1 MNKTLKWVLISLGIL
16 VGLLIIAAVV
26 FHAFAIG
33 TGHMGEITKLSQRP
47 YGMMDQNN
55 DFGRGI
61 REYNR
66 MPKMGFMP
74 MMAFGLFRG
83 IFGLGILALAV
94 VGLVHLIRHGR
105 AKHDATIASAQP
117 LIPVEPEVSC
127 QKCGKSLKSE
137 WTNCPYCGKKK

>member
-1 MNKTLKWVLISLGIL
+1 MNKTLKWFLIGLGIAL
-16 VGLLIIAAVV
+16 VTFIGAMAV
-26 FHAFAIG
+26 FTMHRG
-33 TGHMGEITKLSQRP
+33 GYSMMGGYE
-47 YGMMDQNN
+47 

-66 MPKMGFMP
+66 MPMMGYMP

-105 AKHDATIASAQP
+105 AKHDATIAAAQP
-117 LIPVEPEVSC
+117 VIPVEPEVSC